1 MYARDVILTLFLLFV
16 ALLIVLPIIGLALW
30 ALISTAIVGL
40 IIGGLGRLLVP
51 GHQPIGLL
59 RTFLLGWIGAIVGG
73 FIGQHVLHR
82 GGFLTVLIEIGIA
95 AVLVATVSSV
105 ESRRAVGGGRG
116 PRGSLY

>member
-1 MYARDVILTLFLLFV
+1 VILTLFVVFLVLFI
-16 ALLIVLPIIGLALW
+16 ALPLAGLALW

-59 RTFLLGWIGAIVGG
+59 TTLLLGLVGSIVGG
-73 FIGQHVLHR
+73 FVGNHVIHT
-82 GGFLTVLIEIGIA
+82 GWFLTVLLEIGVA
-95 AVLVATVSSV
+95 GLLVAALSSF
-105 ESRRAVGGGRG
+105 ESRRALGGGQG

>member
-1 MYARDVILTLFLLFV
+1 VVLTLFVVFLILFI
-16 ALLIVLPIIGLALW
+16 ALPIAGLALW

-59 RTFLLGWIGAIVGG
+59 TTLLLGLVGSIVGG
-73 FIGQHVLHR
+73 FVGNHVIHT
-82 GGFLTVLIEIGIA
+82 GWFLTVLLEIGVAGLLVA
-95 AVLVATVSSV
+95 AVSSI
-105 ESRRAVGGGRG
+105 ESRRALGGGQG

>member
-1 MYARDVILTLFLLFV
+1 VLLTLLLVFVILFI
-16 ALLIVLPIIGLALW
+16 ALPIAGLALW
-30 ALISTAIVGL
+30 ALITTAIVGL

-59 RTFLLGWIGAIVGG
+59 TTLLLGLVGSIVGG
-73 FIGQHVLHR
+73 FVGNHVIHTGR
-82 GGFLTVLIEIGIA
+82 IVTVLLEIGVA

-105 ESRRAVGGGRG
+105 DSRRQLGGGRG